1 MVKQLP
7 WMDQLILKHRER
19 YIGEQRKT
27 REMFQK
33 QMRQLQ
39 ERRELMNIERDLLDV
54 NLQVQDQSNK
64 KPLKEASNWLSKLS
78 TSSNIRLLLSLQ
90 VQHIK
95 LNGTK
100 TQMFEECLP
109 NQSHQPKI
117 KEQVSSLSNAFW
129 LLFFRISNEL
139 LQI

>member
-54 NLQVQDQSNK
+54 NSQVQDQSNK
-64 KPLKEASNWLSKLS
+64 KPLKEASNWLSELS

-100 TQMFEECLP
+100 T
-109 NQSHQPKI
+109 
-117 KEQVSSLSNAFW
+117 
-129 LLFFRISNEL
+129 
-139 LQI
+139 

>member
-54 NLQVQDQSNK
+54 NPQVQDQSNK
-64 KPLKEASNWLSKLS
+64 KPLKEASNWLSELS

-100 TQMFEECLP
+100 T
-109 NQSHQPKI
+109 
-117 KEQVSSLSNAFW
+117 
-129 LLFFRISNEL
+129 
-139 LQI
+139 

>member
-7 WMDQLILKHRER
+7 WMDQLILKHKER
-19 YIGEQRKT
+19 YIGKQRKT

-54 NLQVQDQSNK
+54 NPQVQDQSNK
-64 KPLKEASNWLSKLS
+64 KPPKEASNWLSELS
-78 TSSNIRLLLSLQ
+78 TSSNLRLLLSLQ

-100 TQMFEECLP
+100 T
-109 NQSHQPKI
+109 
-117 KEQVSSLSNAFW
+117 
-129 LLFFRISNEL
+129 
-139 LQI
+139 

>member
-54 NLQVQDQSNK
+54 NPQVQDQSNK
-64 KPLKEASNWLSKLS
+64 KPLKEASNWLSELS
-78 TSSNIRLLLSLQ
+78 TSSNIHLLLSLQ

-100 TQMFEECLP
+100 T
-109 NQSHQPKI
+109 
-117 KEQVSSLSNAFW
+117 
-129 LLFFRISNEL
+129 
-139 LQI
+139 